1 MNDVYA
7 QLNVEVSSTTT
18 FQNTTGQNV
27 KATINNNTGDATIKM
42 GSFSISVSTMPPVV
56 LAKRIYKLV
65 NTSQSV
71 ATLPDGMDFSF
82 GDLVE

>member
-1 MNDVYA
+1 MSNVYA

-27 KATINNNTGDATIKM
+27 KATINNNTGDATIQM
-42 GSFSISVSTMPPVV
+42 GSFGVGVSSQPPVV
-56 LAKRIYKLV
+56 LGKRIYKLV
-65 NTSQSV
+65 KTSQSV

-82 GDLVE
+82 GDLVD